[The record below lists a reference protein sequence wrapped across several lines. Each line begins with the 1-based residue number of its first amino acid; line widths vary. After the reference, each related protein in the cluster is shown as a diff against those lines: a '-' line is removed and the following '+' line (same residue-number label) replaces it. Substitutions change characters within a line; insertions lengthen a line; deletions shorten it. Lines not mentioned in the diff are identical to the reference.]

1 MHRILQSLK
10 DYEFSCDSDKFR
22 QASNHRQIA
31 RLMKQA
37 PCSPF
42 TIIIE
47 EELLD
52 PSHFWDKRYV
62 KITTEQIMSELD
74 MNYRG
79 LTPRHIF
86 LQVDFK
92 GHG

>member
-1 MHRILQSLK
+1 LTGTKIYGRDSFKEIPPEVHQILQSLK
-10 DYEFSCDSDKFR
+10 DYGFGHGREEFRHASD
-22 QASNHRQIA
+22 HLQIA

-37 PCSPF
+37 HCSPF

-62 KITTEQIMSELD
+62 KITMEL
-74 MNYRG
+74 
-79 LTPRHIF
+79 
-86 LQVDFK
+86 K
-92 GHG
+92 

>member
-1 MHRILQSLK
+1 VQRTLHSLK
-10 DYEFSCDSDKFR
+10 DYGSARVNEEFHLATDHLR
-22 QASNHRQIA
+22 IAS
-31 RLMKQA
+31 LLKQA

-62 KITTEQIMSELD
+62 KISTEQTASELD
-74 MNYRG
+74 EIV
-79 LTPRHIF
+79 LRHF
-86 LQVDFK
+86 VEGDV
-92 GHG
+92 GSEAT